1 MVETFETTFIV
12 FSNYMKLLYSLF
24 LILFLSSCGSII
36 PKQPQVTE
44 NKIQVEQKVSTIHV
58 PIEVN
63 LKNYLV
69 EAEKQ
74 TPKKFEDEKLACEGV
89 SFWYKLERNALE
101 FDGKDNQL
109 FLDLSGKY
117 AIKIN
122 YCPKCTGFLSDKEN
136 CIVPRLYASCG
147 ISEPMRRIQVSTATA
162 LSINR
167 DYKIEANT
175 KLKEILTED
184 KCEITVFKY
193 DATEKLVEEMEKAL
207 KKVTADIDK
216 KIEETNLKK
225 EVQKIW
231 KELNNPIVIPS
242 IGYFYLSPISLAIS
256 SPNFSKDKLNL
267 TVSINAF
274 PKVTL
279 EEKKVVTTPLPEL
292 NIASED
298 KGFQISLAIQGKYNS
313 INSLLAQN
321 LNGKEIQLKKEK
333 IKIDSVLI
341 LGATNQ
347 KLSFKVHFSGKK
359 SGILYFAG
367 TPRFNKEKQI
377 VSFPDMDFDI
387 ETKNALLKSAAW
399 LFDELITAKIREFA
413 VYHIS
418 KDLNSNK
425 AMIEKELNR
434 DLDKGIRM
442 ETKLKTIH
450 IDQIIPMKDE
460 LWIMTNL
467 EGEMGIKLL

>member
-1 MVETFETTFIV
+1 
-12 FSNYMKLLYSLF
+12 MKLTFSIFLF
-24 LILFLSSCGSII
+24 LLITSCGAIK

-63 LKNYLV
+63 LKNYLT

-74 TPKKFEDEKLACEGV
+74 TPKKFEDEKQACEGV
-89 SFWYKLERNALE
+89 SFWYKLERNPLA
-101 FDGKDNQL
+101 FDGKGNQL
-109 FLDLSGKY
+109 LLDLSGKY

-122 YCPKCTGFLSDKEN
+122 YCPKCTGLFSDKEN
-136 CIVPRLYASCG
+136 CVVPRVYASCG
-147 ISEPMRRIQVSTATA
+147 INEPMRRIKVSTTTA
-162 LSINR
+162 LSVNK
-167 DYKIEANT
+167 DYKIDANT
-175 KLKEILTED
+175 SLKEIVTED

-207 KKVTADIDK
+207 KGVTADIDK
-216 KIEETNLKK
+216 KIEQTDLKK

-242 IGYFYLSPISLAIS
+242 IGYFYLSPTSLAVTD
-256 SPNFSKDKLNL
+256 PQFSKDKLNL

-279 EEKKVVTTPLPEL
+279 EEKKIVVPPLPDL
-292 NIASED
+292 NKATDD

-313 INSLLAQN
+313 INQLLAKN

-341 LGATNQ
+341 LGAYNQ
-347 KLSFKVHFSGKK
+347 KLSFKVHFSGKR
-359 SGILYFAG
+359 SGVLYFAG
-367 TPRFNKEKQI
+367 TPTFDKEKQI
-377 VSFPDMDFDI
+377 ISFPDMDFDI
-387 ETKNALLKSAAW
+387 ETKNALLKSASW
-399 LFDELITAKIREFA
+399 LFDDLITAKIREYA
-413 VYHIS
+413 VYDLS

-425 AMIEKELNR
+425 KLIEKELNR
-434 DLDKGIRM
+434 ELDKGVYM
-442 ETKLKTIH
+442 QTKLKSVR
-450 IDQIIPMKDE
+450 IDQIIPLKDE
-460 LWIMTNL
+460 LWIVTNL
-467 EGEMGIKLL
+467 EGEMGIKL